1 MRADALGRL
10 GEDVAL
16 AYFRMQ
22 GYECRDRRWRRG
34 GGEIDLVVGRGDT
47 TVFVEIKTRGAGSWG
62 RARESVH
69 PRQLRR
75 LRRLAGRWCAEHR
88 HGSQLR
94 LDVVAIDLPPGG
106 RGLVLE
112 HFPGVG

>member
-10 GEDVAL
+10 GEDIAL
-16 AYFRMQ
+16 AYLRMQ

-47 TVFVEIKTRGAGSWG
+47 VVFVEIKTRGPGSWG
-62 RARESVH
+62 RACESVQ

-75 LRRLAGRWCAEHR
+75 LRRLAGHWCAENR
-88 HGSQLR
+88 HGSRLR
-94 LDVVAIDLPPGG
+94 LDVVAIELSPDGQ
-106 RGLVLE
+106 GLVLE